1 VTFVRRLLAMRWLR
15 VGFGIAIFVFLVLAI
30 VDQWSRIGP
39 RLGQISSLTFVV
51 GMVSVLGGQL
61 AIMLSW
67 RAILAD
73 LGSPLPVTAAA
84 RVFFAAQLGKYVP
97 GSIWPVVMQM
107 ELGAELDVPR
117 ANSAAA
123 ALVQIGL
130 TVATGALCGLAAL
143 PVALSNATSTLLW
156 LPAVV
161 VFLIA
166 LHPRIANPAL
176 SLTFRILRRP
186 LEQPLTWHGL
196 FTASLWQMAGWG
208 LFSVPVILL
217 TRDLGGS
224 GARVVAIGVG
234 AFALSWVAGFLF
246 IFAPAGA
253 GVREGV
259 MTAILSTVIAPSA
272 ALTVALISRLMM
284 TFGDVLVGSAA
295 LAAIARRRFTNRAVQ
310 GAPATQDD

>member
-1 VTFVRRLLAMRWLR
+1 MRWLR
-15 VGFGIAIFVFLVLAI
+15 ISFAVAIFLFLAVTVA
-30 VDQWSRIGP
+30 DQWSRIGP
-39 RLGQISSLTFVV
+39 RLGQISTVTLSV
-51 GMVSVLGGQL
+51 GMVSVLAGDV

-67 RAILAD
+67 RAVLAD
-73 LGSPLPVTAAA
+73 LGSPLSVPAAA

-117 ANSAAA
+117 AHSAAA
-123 ALVQIGL
+123 ALVQMGL
-130 TVATGALCGLAAL
+130 TVATGALCGLATL
-143 PVALSNATSTLLW
+143 PIVLSDATSILLW
-156 LPAVV
+156 LPAVAI
-161 VFLIA
+161 FLIA
-166 LHPRIANPAL
+166 LHPRIANPVL
-176 SLTFRILRRP
+176 NLVFRLLHRP
-186 LEQPLTWHGL
+186 LEQPLSWRGL

-208 LFSVPVILL
+208 LFAIPVILL

-224 GARVVAIGVG
+224 GPRIVPIGIG

-246 IFAPAGA
+246 VFAPAGA
-253 GVREGV
+253 GAREGV

-284 TFGDVLVGSAA
+284 TFGDALVGGAA
-295 LAAIARRRFTNRAVQ
+295 LAAIARRRLTSRAVQ